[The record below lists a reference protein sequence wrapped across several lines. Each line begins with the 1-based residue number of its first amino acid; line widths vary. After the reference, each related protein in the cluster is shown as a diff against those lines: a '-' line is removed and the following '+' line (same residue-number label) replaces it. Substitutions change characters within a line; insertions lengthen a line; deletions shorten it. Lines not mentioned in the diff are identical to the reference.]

1 MRSEIQKQF
10 KWLIRFIEEILDSL
24 IRLSPGFSSLKTGE
38 EILEILGEIHAR

>member
-24 IRLSPGFSSLKTGE
+24 IRLSPVFSGLKTGE
-38 EILEILGEIHAR
+38 EILETLGEIHAR